1 MSHAAIICKAV
12 STGTRDGRQF
22 CWRYNRSME
31 QADVSKL
38 MLDIGRSL
46 QMRKLLLD
54 RLARKDEVDL
64 VEEWNSIEQL
74 DLEIARKIRKRPIE

>member
-1 MSHAAIICKAV
+1 
-12 STGTRDGRQF
+12 
-22 CWRYNRSME
+22 ME

-38 MLDIGRSL
+38 MLDIERSL
-46 QMRKLLLD
+46 QMRQLLLD

-74 DLEIARKIRKRPIE
+74 DAEIAGSIRNAPSSAWRLPRFTGGKRRP

>member
-1 MSHAAIICKAV
+1 MTAGCCAEEGAGDGV
-12 STGTRDGRQF
+12 GRQF
-22 CWRYNRSME
+22 CRRYNRPME

-38 MLDIGRSL
+38 MLDIERSL
-46 QMRKLLLD
+46 QMRKWLLD

-74 DLEIARKIRKRPIE
+74 DVEIARKIRKRPIE

>member
-1 MSHAAIICKAV
+1 
-12 STGTRDGRQF
+12 
-22 CWRYNRSME
+22 ME

-38 MLDIGRSL
+38 MLDIERSL

-54 RLARKDEVDL
+54 RLARNDEVDL

-74 DLEIARKIRKRPIE
+74 DVEIARKIRKRPIE

>member
-1 MSHAAIICKAV
+1 
-12 STGTRDGRQF
+12 
-22 CWRYNRSME
+22 ME

-38 MLDIGRSL
+38 MLDIERSL

-74 DLEIARKIRKRPIE
+74 DVEIARKIRKRPIE

>member
-1 MSHAAIICKAV
+1 
-12 STGTRDGRQF
+12 
-22 CWRYNRSME
+22 ME

-38 MLDIGRSL
+38 MLDIERSL
-46 QMRKLLLD
+46 QMRQLLLD

-74 DLEIARKIRKRPIE
+74 DAEIARKIRKRPIE

>member
-1 MSHAAIICKAV
+1 MQRKERATGSAANSC
-12 STGTRDGRQF
+12 R
-22 CWRYNRSME
+22 RYNRPME

-38 MLDIGRSL
+38 MLDIERSL

-74 DLEIARKIRKRPIE
+74 DVEIARKIRKRPIE

>member
-1 MSHAAIICKAV
+1 
-12 STGTRDGRQF
+12 
-22 CWRYNRSME
+22 ME

-38 MLDIGRSL
+38 MLDIERSL

-74 DLEIARKIRKRPIE
+74 DAEIARKIRKHPIE